1 MFPRLGFIV
10 LGWASITHGFDIVIL
25 DMHNHSIKSD
35 DGRAKVEN
43 YCQWI
48 RSRDMPIDGI
58 VLTEHRQFEPTD
70 YSPLEKKYG
79 LVILEGS
86 EVETEYGHV
95 LVYGVTDALMREF
108 DFARVDNPLA
118 EVLSAVEKHGAIA
131 APAHPGRP
139 RVGMFAQIE
148 ELGVPEGIGIVEV
161 YNGGS
166 RADEDRIALENAEK
180 FGYLGIGGSD
190 AHIVSHIGRCGTR
203 FPDRVESMGELVEA
217 LAAGEFEAVTFQD
230 KK

>member
-1 MFPRLGFIV
+1 MIIDL
-10 LGWASITHGFDIVIL
+10 
-25 DMHNHSIKSD
+25 HNHSIKSD

-48 RSRDMPIDGI
+48 RSRDLPIDGI

-70 YSPLEKKYG
+70 YSSLEKKYG

-95 LVYGVTDALMREF
+95 LVYGVTEALMREF
-108 DFARVDNPLA
+108 DFARTDNPLSD
-118 EVLSAVEKHGAIA
+118 VLAAVEKHHAIA
-131 APAHPGRP
+131 VPAHPGRK
-139 RVGMFAQIE
+139 RVGMFAHTE

-166 RADEDRIALENAEK
+166 RADEDQVTIENAQK
-180 FGYLGIGGSD
+180 YGYRGIGGSD

-203 FPDRVESMGELVEA
+203 FPDGIETMNELVEG
-217 LAAGEFEAVTFQD
+217 LAAGEFEAVTFKD
-230 KK
+230 PS

>member
-1 MFPRLGFIV
+1 M
-10 LGWASITHGFDIVIL
+10 IL
-25 DMHNHSIKSD
+25 DLHNHSIKSD

-48 RSRDMPIDGI
+48 RSKDVPIDGL

-70 YSPLEKKYG
+70 YSALEKKYG

-95 LVYGVTDALMREF
+95 LVYGVTDGLMKEF
-108 DFARVDNPLA
+108 DFARLDIPLA
-118 EVLSAVEKHGAIA
+118 DVLAAADKHGAIA
-131 APAHPGRP
+131 VPCHPGRP
-139 RVGMFAQIE
+139 RVGMFAHVE
-148 ELGVPEGIGIVEV
+148 EYGVPEGVRIVEV

-166 RADEDRIALENAEK
+166 RDDEDHIALTQAEK
-180 FGYLGIGGSD
+180 LGYLGIGGSD

-203 FPDRVESMGELVEA
+203 FPDRIESIGELVEA
-217 LAAGEFEAVTFQD
+217 LAAGEFEALNL
-230 KK
+230 KAEA